1 MNWGK
6 GSCAAYAEGGHQ
18 AERRYEIEGEGAGGN
33 EHRDI
38 RFTASPR
45 ADAHGTQPDQP
56 ADRRT
61 DIDDPERR
69 LPKTMREVGLDESDS
84 CRIVTSD
91 RDRAPGADAGQ
102 RVVRG
107 GGYPKDRKRY
117 PCHSFFTN
125 GAGGHKV
132 EGGQLRPRDF
142 SIRSSI
148 AQIVS
153 HHLTLISS
161 SSSASR
167 SGCGAAARSALSSAI
182 FCASRF
188 YLSLI
193 HFSPPPPR
201 V

>member
-6 GSCAAYAEGGHQ
+6 RNCAEQ
-18 AERRYEIEGEGAGGN
+18 AERGHDAERGYVIDGEGAGGN
-33 EHRDI
+33 EQRDI
-38 RFTASPR
+38 RFTASRR
-45 ADAHGTQPDQP
+45 AEAHGTQPDQP

-61 DIDDPERR
+61 DIDETDRR
-69 LPKTMREVGLDESDS
+69 LQKTRREVGLDESDS

-107 GGYPKDRKRY
+107 GGYPKDRKRC

-167 SGCGAAARSALSSAI
+167 SRCGAAARSALSSAV
-182 FCASRF
+182 FCA
-188 YLSLI
+188 
-193 HFSPPPPR
+193 
-201 V
+201 

>member
-1 MNWGK
+1 MNWGRRN
-6 GSCAAYAEGGHQ
+6 CAGQ
-18 AERRYEIEGEGAGGN
+18 AERGSHATRTYGIDGEGAGVK
-33 EHRDI
+33 EQRDI
-38 RFTASPR
+38 RSTASPR
-45 ADAHGTQPDQP
+45 ADAHGTQPAQP

-69 LPKTMREVGLDESDS
+69 LHKTMREVGLDESDS

-125 GAGGHKV
+125 GAGVHKV

-142 SIRSSI
+142 SIRSST
-148 AQIVS
+148 AHIVS
-153 HHLTLISS
+153 HHFTLISS

-167 SGCGAAARSALSSAI
+167 RGCGAPARSALSSAI
-182 FCASRF
+182 FCA
-188 YLSLI
+188 
-193 HFSPPPPR
+193 
-201 V
+201 